1 MKKILTT
8 VVCCLSMMTAYAQG
22 PMVKLSNGVEMPQ
35 FGIGTFN
42 VPSNEICKDAV
53 LTALRAG
60 YRHID
65 TAHAYMDERGV
76 GDAVNEF
83 IAEGGCKREDIWV
96 TSKIWPSEYGDPTAV
111 DRMLRRLNLDYVD
124 LVYPHQPV
132 GDIKAAWKNL
142 ETAVKMGKVRALGLS
157 NFEVPGA
164 EKWFQW
170 CVDST
175 EIKPVIMQMECHP
188 YAQRIEKRKL
198 AEKYGMKVECWF
210 PLGGAMSQG
219 ALLKDPAIVKIAN
232 AHKVTPAQVI
242 LRWEI
247 QEGLL
252 TIPGSTKP
260 DHINSNLAAAEG
272 KVNGQAFT
280 LTAKEM
286 KLIRRLNKEQRFF
299 NASYE
304 QAQSYAKWNVMDS
317 IEAKEAE
324 VAKLSAKKWQWMAD
338 KNVTELAR
346 LFHKDAMFVH
356 MGGAWGRT
364 PELMT
369 IEKGG
374 IWYKHADVHRV
385 EPRISGNT
393 AVVYSDIQLTSEVG
407 GHEVSFPFFVSETY
421 TLTERGWQLVTLA
434 FTKKM

>member
-1 MKKILTT
+1 MKKILATIA
-8 VVCCLSMMTAYAQG
+8 CCIGMMTAYAQG
-22 PMVKLSNGVEMPQ
+22 PMVRLSNGVEMPQ
-35 FGIGTFN
+35 MGIGTFN
-42 VPSNEICKDAV
+42 VPSNEVCRDA
-53 LTALRAG
+53 LLAALRAG

-76 GDAVNEF
+76 GEAINLF

-96 TSKIWPSEYGDPTAV
+96 TSKIWPSEYSDPTAV

-132 GDIKAAWKNL
+132 GDIKTVWKNL
-142 ETAVKMGKVRALGLS
+142 EIAVKMGKVRALGLS

-164 EKWFQW
+164 EHLFQW

-188 YAQRIEKRKL
+188 YAQRIAKRKL
-198 AEKYGMKVECWF
+198 AVQYGMKVECWF
-210 PLGGAMSQG
+210 PLGGAMSRK
-219 ALLKDPAIVKIAN
+219 ALLNDPVITKIAA
-232 AHKVTPAQVI
+232 AHGVTPAQVI
-242 LRWEI
+242 LRWEM

-252 TIPGSTKP
+252 TIPGSTNP
-260 DHINSNLAAAEG
+260 AHIQENFATAMGE
-272 KVNGQAFT
+272 VNGKPFT
-280 LTAKEM
+280 LTSAEM
-286 KLIRRLNKEQRFF
+286 KKIKKLDKEQRFF
-299 NASYE
+299 NATYE
-304 QAQSYAKWNVMDS
+304 QAQAYAKMPVMDAQ
-317 IEAKEAE
+317 EREEAE
-324 VAKLSAKKWQWMAD
+324 LGKLSIKKWQWMAD
-338 KNVTELAR
+338 KNVTELAT

-356 MGGAWGRT
+356 MGGSWGRT
-364 PELMT
+364 AELFT

-374 IWYKHADVHRV
+374 IWYKHADVHRM

-407 GHEVSFPFFVSETY
+407 GHEVSFPFLVSETY
-421 TLTERGWQLVTLA
+421 TKVDGVWKLLTLA